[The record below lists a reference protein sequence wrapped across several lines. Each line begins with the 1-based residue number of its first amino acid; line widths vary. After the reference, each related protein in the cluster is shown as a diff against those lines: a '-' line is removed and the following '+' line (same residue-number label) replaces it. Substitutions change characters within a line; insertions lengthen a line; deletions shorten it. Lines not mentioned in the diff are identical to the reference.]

1 MATEFQMPT
10 PATQYNTTSPTTH
23 YNNLYSNPSH
33 HPISPT
39 PSATA
44 TPQGSSPTSPRSS
57 LNYLPVHTR
66 QLRPPKSPLYVPAVL
81 RPTEPPRRIK
91 NTPLTPPSSTHGS
104 FESPGLSRSDTG
116 DSGKWGL
123 GKILETEWSVKDLG
137 QVTDVPSRDHWKVC
151 DSGSTLPNS
160 IASLH

>member
-1 MATEFQMPT
+1 MPT
-10 PATQYNTTSPTTH
+10 PATQYNPTPNH
-23 YNNLYSNPSH
+23 YTLYSTASQ
-33 HPISPT
+33 PISPVSST
-39 PSATA
+39 TA
-44 TPQGSSPTSPRSS
+44 TPQASSPTSPRSA

-91 NTPLTPPSSTHGS
+91 STPLTPPPSTHGS

-123 GKILETEWSVKDLG
+123 GKIVENEWTVKDLG
-137 QVTDVPSRDHWKVC
+137 RVTDLPSRDHWKVYNILIGC
-151 DSGSTLPNS
+151 HT
-160 IASLH
+160 ASNNPTARFRSNPLR